1 MSRAPR
7 FDPFEAPLR
16 SGRLVRRYKRF
27 LADIELEDGVQVT
40 AHCPNSG
47 SMLGLKEPGSP
58 CRLRPVDDPKR
69 KLAWTWELVSPDG
82 GATWVGINTMRPNQV
97 VEWAVR
103 EGLVPG
109 LTADHGLRREVRY
122 GTGSRIDLLL
132 GDEARG
138 RTYVE
143 VKNTTLAA
151 EAADGTADRAGTALF
166 PDAVTAR
173 GAKHMDELAAM
184 RAEGHD
190 AVVVFFVNRS
200 DRHRFAVARDI
211 DPAYGAAFDRAVEA
225 GVRMLPLGMDAGPDG
240 WRVRG
245 ILPVDDAA

>member
-1 MSRAPR
+1 MTR

-16 SGRLVRRYKRF
+16 AGRLVRRYKRF
-27 LADIELEDGVQVT
+27 LADIVLDDGRQVT

-47 SMLGLKEPGSP
+47 SMLGLKAPASP
-58 CRLRPVDDPKR
+58 CRVRPVDDPKR
-69 KLAWTWELVSPDG
+69 KLKWTWELVSPDDG
-82 GATWVGINTMRPNQV
+82 GTWVGINTQRPNDA

-109 LTADHGLRREVRY
+109 LAADAGLRREVRY
-122 GTGSRIDLLL
+122 GTNSRIDLLL
-132 GDEARG
+132 GSEGAG

-151 EAADGTADRAGTALF
+151 HDPGVAAAEPGRPPGTALF

-184 RAEGHD
+184 RADGHD
-190 AVVVFFVNRS
+190 AAVVFFVNRA
-200 DRHRFAVARDI
+200 DCDRFAVARAL
-211 DPAYGAAFDRAVEA
+211 DPAYGEAFDRARDA
-225 GVRMLPLGMDAGPDG
+225 GVRMVPLGMDVGPDG

-245 ILPVDDAA
+245 VLPLDD